1 MRSRQTGFTLIE
13 LIMVIVILGV
23 LSAVAIPKYLDLRE
37 DANLAAVNGVA
48 GALSSAAAVNFA
60 ARTAN
65 STKGVA
71 MTNCTDVAK
80 GLQTYTSGEKYT
92 TALPQNSGGTYEIK
106 DADLQAGISTECTL
120 VFTPTSG
127 DAVTASFTALGIK

>member
-23 LSAVAIPKYLDLRE
+23 LSAVAIPKYLDLKS
-37 DANLAAVNGVA
+37 DANVAAVNGVA

-65 STKGVA
+65 PKNGVQMA
-71 MTNCTDVAK
+71 TCTDVAK
-80 GLQTYTSGEKYT
+80 GLQTYKEGQEYT
-92 TALPQNSGGTYEIK
+92 TALPQASGGYYVIEENK
-106 DADLQAGISTECTL
+106 LQPGVATDCT
-120 VFTPTSG
+120 VIFVPASG
-127 DAVTASFTALGIK
+127 DKVPATFTALGIN